1 MAQDLVQM
9 AKVEYESLIKQL
21 EEKEAEISTIKKKL
35 HPLGVF
41 LKETGVLEKGT
52 RKRDKK

>member
-1 MAQDLVQM
+1 MADLVGM
-9 AKVEYESLIKQL
+9 AKTEYDNLLKSLADK
-21 EEKEAEISTIKKKL
+21 EKEVIEIKKKL

-41 LKETGVLEKGT
+41 LKESGVLEKEI